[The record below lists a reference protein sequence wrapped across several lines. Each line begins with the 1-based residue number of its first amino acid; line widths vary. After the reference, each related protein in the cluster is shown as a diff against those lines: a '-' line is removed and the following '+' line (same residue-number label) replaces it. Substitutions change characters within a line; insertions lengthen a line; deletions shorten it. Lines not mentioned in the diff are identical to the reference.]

1 MAETLSGLEGV
12 AEFDG
17 KNPIVIEKDEIELT
31 LPHRDTMLLLDRVTI
46 DKETVAGEFDVT
58 EAVCKGHAVA
68 AGGKIVMRGS
78 DLFDMAAQ
86 LLGVWAAQ
94 NPAITKH
101 PAVKYGGCFVR
112 EYGGAKF
119 REAILPKYRL
129 IMEAK
134 IADLEAKISEK
145 MVIITGSDF
154 TATVNDSV
162 MAVIHSVKLVASV
175 STISEESSG
184 KPEQN
189 SA

>member
-1 MAETLSGLEGV
+1 MTEILKGLQGV

-17 KNPIVIEKDEIELT
+17 DTPIVIIKDEIEFI

-46 DKETVAGEFDVT
+46 DKETVAGEFEVT
-58 EAVCKGHAVA
+58 DAVCKGHAVA

-86 LLGVWAAQ
+86 LLGVWASQ

-101 PAVKYGGCFVR
+101 PAVKYGGCLVR

-119 REAILPKYRL
+119 KEAILPKYHL
-129 IMEAK
+129 IMEVK
-134 IADLEAKISEK
+134 ITDLEAKVSEK
-145 MVIITGSDF
+145 IVVITGSNF
-154 TATVNDSV
+154 TAEVNADV
-162 MAVIHSVKLVASV
+162 MAVINFVKLVASV
-175 STISEESSG
+175 SAASEESR

-189 SA
+189 SS